1 MNKKKIYSFLNNNLK
16 KYEVVYIT
24 SDLRGLLFNQVF
36 NNANELC
43 LFFLK
48 YFLKRKKTIIVP
60 TFSFTNKGKFY
71 IETTPT
77 NLSFFSKWILKQKKV
92 MRSSHPI
99 FSASALGPK
108 KKIVEN
114 IGKSAF
120 GKNSIYQKMLFEKS
134 CLLHIG
140 RPFELGNTSIH
151 YVEELVGA
159 EYRYLKKFKTK
170 VYKKGKFFSSG
181 FSAFVRKRKIKTTNT
196 LKIAK
201 IFRKKKLIKEIGDRN
216 ILTNIS
222 IIDYKKSINTMI
234 DSFKKDKRV
243 FLN

>member
-1 MNKKKIYSFLNNNLK
+1 MNKKKIYNFLDRNLK
-16 KYEVVYIT
+16 KYEVIYIT
-24 SDLRGLLFNQVF
+24 SDLRGLLFNQIF
-36 NNANELC
+36 NDANRLC
-43 LFFLK
+43 IFFLE

-60 TFSFTNKGKFY
+60 TYSFTNKGKFF
-71 IETTPT
+71 IEKTPT

-99 FSASALGPK
+99 FSTSALGPK

-120 GKNSIYQKMLFEKS
+120 GKKSIYQKMLSEKT

-151 YVEELVGA
+151 YVEELVGVK
-159 EYRYLKKFKTK
+159 YRFLKKFKTK
-170 VYKKGKFFSSG
+170 VYKKGKFLSTDYT
-181 FSAFVRKRKIKTTNT
+181 AFVRKRKTKPTNT

-201 IFRKKKLIKEIGDRN
+201 IFRKKKLIKEIGDKN

-222 IIDYKKSINTMI
+222 IIDYKKCIKTMI
-234 DSFKKDKRV
+234 DSIQKDKQV